1 MKILAVIFSVLLG
14 FFVLSPV
21 NLTYAATAKTQT
33 VKAKKAKAKKV
44 AVVKKKKSVKVKK
57 VAVVKKKKSVKAQ
70 KVAKNGK
77 ISKRRISKAK
87 ATKQRFKLAYV
98 YKNGKRVAVRVP
110 AKKTSRYAVY
120 RPSVRNKILQNR
132 ATARLAEGDKDPL
145 SLSTGAVLA
154 YDLDSDKVLYE
165 KNADE
170 PMAIASITKLMTA
183 LVIVESR
190 VNLDQKF
197 TVTRDDIVAS
207 SARSKLRP
215 GAKISRRQAL
225 HLALMSSDNRA
236 AHFLART
243 FPSGKAGFIREMNAK
258 AVQLGMTDSVF
269 YDSIGLH
276 NGNQSSAMDL
286 SHLIASAGEY
296 RLIREL
302 STTPEAEF
310 TIGKR
315 VYASRNTN
323 RFVRDPDWDVDL
335 QKTGLTTAAGYCMV
349 MKTNIS
355 GRNIAMIFLDAPNK
369 SARNQDI
376 EKLKDWLSQPGVFQT
391 AMNQN

>member
-1 MKILAVIFSVLLG
+1 MKILAVIFSVLFG
-14 FFVLSPV
+14 FFVLSPAT
-21 NLTYAATAKTQT
+21 LTYAATAKTQT
-33 VKAKKAKAKKV
+33 VKTKKVTAKKV
-44 AVVKKKKSVKVKK
+44 AAKKVTKKK
-57 VAVVKKKKSVKAQ
+57 VAVSQKKSNLKAQ
-70 KVAKNGK
+70 NVAKGK
-77 ISKRRISKAK
+77 TVSKRRVSKASAK

-110 AKKTSRYAVY
+110 AKRQSRYAVY
-120 RPSVRNKILQNR
+120 RPSIRNQTLQNR
-132 ATARLAEGDKDPL
+132 AAARLAEGNKDPL

-190 VNLDQKF
+190 VNLDQEF

-215 GAKISRRQAL
+215 GAKVSRRQAL

-243 FPSGKAGFIREMNAK
+243 FPSGKAGFIREMNIK

-286 SHLIASAGEY
+286 SHLIASASEY

-391 AMNQN
+391 AMNQQ